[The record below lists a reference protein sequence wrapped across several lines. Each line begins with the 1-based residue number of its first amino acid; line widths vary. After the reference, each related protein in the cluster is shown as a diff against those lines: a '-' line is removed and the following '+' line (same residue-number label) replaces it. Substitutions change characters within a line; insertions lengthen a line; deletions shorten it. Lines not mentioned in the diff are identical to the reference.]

1 MRCSRKRIVS
11 HPRCGAGARASST
24 ISSATS
30 PGSARRLQMAVKT
43 NGSEIATGVRF
54 ERIQQLR
61 AHEYVA
67 EQIRRHISLR
77 LIKPGESLPAERE
90 LAVMFGVGRPTIQNA
105 LRMLEAGGLVESRR
119 GRSGGTFVT
128 QRDNDSLA
136 ADELILRVMRH
147 RKELEDLLQ
156 YRGLIEPAVARV
168 AAGAR
173 RNPDLAAMRKAIQGM
188 AAATTE
194 PEYMRHDTDFH
205 IAVARSTGNAVL
217 THAIEEIRMKLNDAM
232 TLLPESDTWHR
243 RISREHEELLEAI
256 EAGDGRRAERLTEQ
270 HVANS
275 EQSLRA
281 VMAAI
286 RRRRAWR

>member
-1 MRCSRKRIVS
+1 V
-11 HPRCGAGARASST
+11 
-24 ISSATS
+24 
-30 PGSARRLQMAVKT
+30 AVKT
-43 NGSEIATGVRF
+43 NGGDVATGVRF
-54 ERIQQLR
+54 ERIQPLR

-77 LIKPGESLPAERE
+77 LIQPGESLPAERE

-105 LRMLEAGGLVESRR
+105 LRLLEATGLVEARR
-119 GRSGGTFVT
+119 GRNGGTFVS
-128 QRDNDSLA
+128 QRASDSMA
-136 ADELILRVMRH
+136 ADELIVRVMRN

-156 YRGLIEPAVARV
+156 YRRVVEPAVARI

-173 RNPDLAAMRKAIQGM
+173 RNVDVAAMRKAIRGM

-194 PEYMRHDTDFH
+194 PDYMRHDTDFH
-205 IAVARSTGNAVL
+205 IAMARATGNTVL
-217 THAIEEIRMKLNDAM
+217 AQAIEEIRMKLNDAM

-243 RISREHEELLEAI
+243 RISREHEALLEAI
-256 EAGDGRRAERLTEQ
+256 ERGDGESAEGLMEQ

-281 VMAAI
+281 VLAAI

>member
-1 MRCSRKRIVS
+1 
-11 HPRCGAGARASST
+11 
-24 ISSATS
+24 
-30 PGSARRLQMAVKT
+30 MAVKT
-43 NGSEIATGVRF
+43 NGAEISTGVRF

-90 LAVMFGVGRPTIQNA
+90 LAVMFGVGRPTIQSA
-105 LRMLEAGGLVESRR
+105 LRMLEAAGLVEARR

-168 AAGAR
+168 AAAAR

-205 IAVARSTGNAVL
+205 IALARATGNAVL
-217 THAIEEIRMKLNDAM
+217 VHAIEEIRMKLIDAM

-243 RISREHEELLEAI
+243 RISREHEALFEAI
-256 EAGDGRRAERLTEQ
+256 EAGDGARAERLTEQ

-281 VMAAI
+281 VLAAI
-286 RRRRAWR
+286 RRRRVGVPANSRRSLGIRGDLWR

>member
-1 MRCSRKRIVS
+1 
-11 HPRCGAGARASST
+11 
-24 ISSATS
+24 
-30 PGSARRLQMAVKT
+30 MAVKT
-43 NGSEIATGVRF
+43 SNGSTIVRF

-77 LIKPGESLPAERE
+77 LIKPGEALPAERE

-105 LRMLEAGGLVESRR
+105 LRILEAAGLVESRR
-119 GRSGGTFVT
+119 GRSGGTFVA
-128 QRDNDSLA
+128 QRDGDSLA
-136 ADELILRVMRH
+136 ADEMIVRVMRH

-156 YRGLIEPAVARV
+156 YRSLIEPQVAR
-168 AAGAR
+168 AAASAR
-173 RNPDLAAMRKAIQGM
+173 RAQDVAAMRKAIEGM
-188 AAATTE
+188 VAATTE

-205 IAVARSTGNAVL
+205 IAIARATGNSIL
-217 THAIEEIRMKLNDAM
+217 THAIEDIRMKLNDAM

-243 RISREHEELLEAI
+243 RISREHEALFEAI
-256 EAGDGRRAERLTEQ
+256 ERGDGDRAERLMAQ

-281 VMAAI
+281 VFTAI
-286 RRRRAWR
+286 RRRAWR

>member
-1 MRCSRKRIVS
+1 MGWTQTRYSRRRTAS
-11 HPRCGAGARASST
+11 RPRCASGASTSST
-24 ISSATS
+24 VSSPTS
-30 PGSARRLQMAVKT
+30 RVSSRSAPMAVKT
-43 NGSEIATGVRF
+43 STNGTHAATTGVRF

-105 LRMLEAGGLVESRR
+105 LRMLEAAGLVEARR

-128 QRDNDSLA
+128 QLGNDSLA

-156 YRGLIEPAVARV
+156 YRSLIEPPVARV
-168 AAGAR
+168 AATAR
-173 RNPDLAAMRKAIQGM
+173 RNPDVTAMRKAIQGM
-188 AAATTE
+188 VAATTE

-205 IAVARSTGNAVL
+205 IAV
-217 THAIEEIRMKLNDAM
+217 
-232 TLLPESDTWHR
+232 
-243 RISREHEELLEAI
+243 
-256 EAGDGRRAERLTEQ
+256 
-270 HVANS
+270 
-275 EQSLRA
+275 
-281 VMAAI
+281 
-286 RRRRAWR
+286 